1 MHDTK
6 NDVRSACHCLSGW
19 CWIQG
24 DAPRISKKQIISIRI
39 HRESMKSRRNHLRFF
54 IYLCDMKIALN
65 INSCRCHS
73 ITV

>member
-1 MHDTK
+1 MTQKTMSVLLATAFLVGVGYKAMRH
-6 NDVRSACHCLSGW
+6 VF
-19 CWIQG
+19 Q
-24 DAPRISKKQIISIRI
+24 KQIIGIRI

-54 IYLCDMKIALN
+54 IYLCDMKIAVN

>member
-39 HRESMKSRRNHLRFF
+39 HRESMKAAEIICGFSYTCV
-54 IYLCDMKIALN
+54 I
-65 INSCRCHS
+65 
-73 ITV
+73 